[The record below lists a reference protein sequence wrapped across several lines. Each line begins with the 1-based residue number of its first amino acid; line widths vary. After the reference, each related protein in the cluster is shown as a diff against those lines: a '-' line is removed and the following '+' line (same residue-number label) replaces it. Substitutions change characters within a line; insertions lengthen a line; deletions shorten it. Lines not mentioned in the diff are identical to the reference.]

1 MVTYSLSLLV
11 NDVPGVLYLVTGV
24 FSRRGYII
32 QSLAVGH
39 PETEGIS
46 RITIVVPATDESVNK
61 LVQQLYKLVDVHE
74 VHDLTHKIAIC

>member
-11 NDVPGVLYLVTGV
+11 NDVPGVLNLVTGV
-24 FSRRGYII
+24 FSRRGYNI

-46 RITIVVPATDESVNK
+46 RIVPATDESVNK